1 MREINWGIIGLGNI
15 AQSFSEGFLNLDSS
29 NLLAISSLNKSK
41 LDYFKNKY
49 KIDENYI
56 FKNYDDLLNCSDI
69 DIVYIA
75 LTNNLHYEW
84 ILKAIKKNKRVLV
97 EKPAFIKSDHAKIIK
112 YEVLK
117 RGLFFTEGYMYL
129 HNPQILKIIK
139 IIKNKELGK
148 VISMKS
154 SFCKNILTKKKF
166 FFFERQKKIDLNHR
180 LFNKKLG
187 GGCILDL
194 GCYPVSFSVL
204 IASLIEGIDYQNF
217 ELSNVKRENGLNN
230 IDIDAEAEIN
240 FDNSF
245 KSQIKSSFK
254 KPIGSETIIT
264 CEKGDLIIKN
274 TWTGKTEIVKK
285 INGVSR
291 TLKNKLEKNIYSY
304 EIENISKDI
313 LEGVTKPTFPSV
325 SIDKTIINTEILESW
340 LSA

>member
-1 MREINWGIIGLGNI
+1 M
-15 AQSFSEGFLNLDSS
+15 
-29 NLLAISSLNKSK
+29 
-41 LDYFKNKY
+41 
-49 KIDENYI
+49 
-56 FKNYDDLLNCSDI
+56 
-69 DIVYIA
+69 
-75 LTNNLHYEW
+75 
-84 ILKAIKKNKRVLV
+84 
-97 EKPAFIKSDHAKIIK
+97 
-112 YEVLK
+112 
-117 RGLFFTEGYMYL
+117 
-129 HNPQILKIIK
+129 
-139 IIKNKELGK
+139 
-148 VISMKS
+148 
-154 SFCKNILTKKKF
+154 
-166 FFFERQKKIDLNHR
+166 
-180 LFNKKLG
+180 FNKKLG

-245 KSQIKSSFK
+245 KSKIKSSFK

-274 TWTGKTEIVKK
+274 TWTGKTEIIKTK
-285 INGVSR
+285 NGVSK

-325 SIDKTIINTEILESW
+325 SIDKTIINTQILESW
-340 LSA
+340 LGA